1 MWGWQLGLLGER
13 WQSPG
18 QACAGCPWRTRI
30 RSRPESRRNFDPER
44 YRIIQFDQRGCGRSR
59 PHAANPATDMSVN
72 TTQHLLADMELLRE
86 YLQGSLVVE
95 AMEAELMSTLDAF
108 AQLQPSSR
116 WR

>member
-1 MWGWQLGLLGER
+1 
-13 WQSPG
+13 
-18 QACAGCPWRTRI
+18 
-30 RSRPESRRNFDPER
+30 
-44 YRIIQFDQRGCGRSR
+44 
-59 PHAANPATDMSVN
+59 MSVN

>member
-1 MWGWQLGLLGER
+1 
-13 WQSPG
+13 
-18 QACAGCPWRTRI
+18 
-30 RSRPESRRNFDPER
+30 
-44 YRIIQFDQRGCGRSR
+44 
-59 PHAANPATDMSVN
+59 MSVN

-86 YLQGSLVVE
+86 YLQVDRWLFE